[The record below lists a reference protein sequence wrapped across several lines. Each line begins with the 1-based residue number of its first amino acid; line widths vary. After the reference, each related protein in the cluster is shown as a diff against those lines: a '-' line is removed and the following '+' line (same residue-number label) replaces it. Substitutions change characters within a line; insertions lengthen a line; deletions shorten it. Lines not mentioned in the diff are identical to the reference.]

1 MNTLERIRTDR
12 DLTYE
17 ALGRSAGYGRH
28 VAWKHCRAEIVPAE
42 AAIRYSRAL
51 GVSLKELRPDL
62 FEAQGEPT
70 PTPKTATAE

>member
-12 DLTYE
+12 GLTYE
-17 ALGRSAGYGRH
+17 ALAKSAGYRRRH

-51 GVSLKELRPDL
+51 GIDPALLRPDL
-62 FEAQGEPT
+62 FQPTAQT
-70 PTPKTATAE
+70 DAE

>member
-17 ALGRSAGYGRH
+17 ALGKSAGYGRH

-51 GVSLKELRPDL
+51 GIDPALLRPDL
-62 FEAQGEPT
+62 FQPTAQT
-70 PTPKTATAE
+70 DAE